1 MVQDCFEYLFEA
13 VCERIGGIFRN
24 VVALAKIYV
33 LQKKA
38 SSVKAILTEFRDAE
52 GHAAI
57 HYAANLG
64 SNEICEWI
72 LDEAPE
78 CVPPSFLQCHRSW
91 RWSMRL
97 ATLR

>member
-1 MVQDCFEYLFEA
+1 MVDAICNG
-13 VCERIGGIFRN
+13 IGGIFRN

-57 HYAANLG
+57 HYAANAG

-72 LDEAPE
+72 LSEAPE
-78 CVPPSFLQCHRSW
+78 CVLSFFFMSP
-91 RWSMRL
+91 
-97 ATLR
+97 

>member
-1 MVQDCFEYLFEA
+1 MINA
-13 VCERIGGIFRN
+13 VCNGIGGIFRN

-57 HYAANLG
+57 HYAANAG

-72 LDEAPE
+72 LSEAPE
-78 CVPPSFLQCHRSW
+78 CVLSFFFHVTVVGVDR
-91 RWSMRL
+91 
-97 ATLR
+97 

>member
-1 MVQDCFEYLFEA
+1 M
-13 VCERIGGIFRN
+13 
-24 VVALAKIYV
+24 VALAKIYV

-57 HYAANLG
+57 HYAANAG

-72 LDEAPE
+72 LSEAPE
-78 CVPPSFLQCHRSW
+78 CVLSFFFRVTVVGAD
-91 RWSMRL
+91 R
-97 ATLR
+97 